1 MDIIKLSVT
10 NILLAVVVVVC
21 SIFVLDKIFGI
32 KPSTNEP
39 PYIPPRFPLIGHAI
53 GLLRKKYDY
62 YLELRYLIPTLMLI
76 GFPRTI

>member
-1 MDIIKLSVT
+1 MDIIKLSAT
-10 NILLAVVVVVC
+10 NLLLAVVVVIG
-21 SIFVLDKIFGI
+21 SIFVLDKISGS

-39 PYIPPRFPLIGHAI
+39 PYISPRIPLIGHAI

-62 YLELRYLIPTLMLI
+62 YLELRYLILSLILI